1 MKKAFWMIRTLLLL
15 APLLLQAQV
24 VGRWKTIDDA
34 TGEEKSIVEIY
45 HQNDRVYGKII
56 AVLTPGG
63 EDALCVKCKG
73 KEKDKP
79 IKGLVIIK
87 DLKPEGNEYKGGTI
101 FDPEVGK
108 TYTAKIWTDT
118 SNNDVLHVRG
128 YLAFFFRT
136 QEWIRIKS

>member
-1 MKKAFWMIRTLLLL
+1 MKKVFWMIRTLLLL
-15 APLLLQAQV
+15 APLLVQAQV
-24 VGRWKTIDDA
+24 TGTWKTIDDT

-56 AVLTPGG
+56 EVLTPG
-63 EDALCVKCKG
+63 EQHAVCEKCKG
-73 KEKDKP
+73 KDKDAP
-79 IKGLVIIK
+79 LKGLVIIK
-87 DLKPEGNEYKGGTI
+87 DLKSDGHEYKDGTI

-108 TYTAKIWTDT
+108 TYAAKIWTDV

-128 YLAFFFRT
+128 YIAFFFRT